1 VIPRTTERRAIRAE
15 VSCLCSQVCSSLGRH
30 SLVHHNW
37 WPSVF
42 SSTKCQLEEW
52 THCSN
57 IPWAVILSASVCP
70 LLPGPGLKHAVLFHE
85 EAESTHWI
93 SWALIWKGSTRG
105 RTGHEMRESENRESQ
120 AASTHTDAAK
130 DSSPLPREH
139 VLGLGDMN
147 PHPSLSPPYRM
158 LCYCLDCFKDF
169 LKNYYFNYVYK
180 YIFVHMCMFTWEWRL
195 AESRR
200 QCDVPWSWSNYDFSD
215 VGNGN

>member
-1 VIPRTTERRAIRAE
+1 MDTLFQHAMSCNSFCLCLSPSPRSRAE
-15 VSCLCSQVCSSLGRH
+15 TCCAVPRGGWIYTLNFLGSHLGGEHQRAD
-30 SLVHHNW
+30 
-37 WPSVF
+37 
-42 SSTKCQLEEW
+42 W
-52 THCSN
+52 T
-57 IPWAVILSASVCP
+57 WDEGVW
-70 LLPGPGLKHAVLFHE
+70 E
-85 EAESTHWI
+85 Q
-93 SWALIWKGSTRG
+93 
-105 RTGHEMRESENRESQ
+105 SQ